1 MQEPNNADIIREFA
15 RREFIEPARR
25 RGDSQVQI
33 SAYDVHKRLHLR
45 NRVPNVCQALSGRKF
60 LEENGLEL
68 EQLTGPPP
76 GLGAPV
82 KFTYRIAGLKAAAA
96 VAGSPLAGLR
106 GIAKQVFQDLGGGEG
121 FLRAEREK
129 FYGDR
134 GDH

>member
-1 MQEPNNADIIREFA
+1 MQQETSADIIRAFA

-60 LEENGLEL
+60 LEENDLEL
-68 EQLTGPPP
+68 EHLSGPRS
-76 GLGAPV
+76 GLGATV
-82 KFTYRIAGLKAAAA
+82 KFTYRIAGLKASAAA
-96 VAGSPLAGLR
+96 AGSPLAGLR
-106 GIAKQVFQDLGGGEG
+106 GIAKEVFQKLGGGEA
-121 FLRAEREK
+121 FIRAEREG
-129 FYGDR
+129 FYGVG